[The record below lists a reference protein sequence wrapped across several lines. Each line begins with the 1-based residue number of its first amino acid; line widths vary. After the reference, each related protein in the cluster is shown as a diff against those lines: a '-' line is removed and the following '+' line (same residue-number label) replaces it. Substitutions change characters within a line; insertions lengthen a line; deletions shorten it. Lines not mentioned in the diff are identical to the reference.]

1 VTTNTLKTMVIVVTL
16 SVYSPSAL
24 CSYQGKHCSSPA
36 WLWRKE
42 KSWTTV
48 WETCLLGTHPP
59 CMQWGHLAITDFPVA
74 SLLLVLT
81 YATILC
87 TFLKRKKNHIKL
99 SLSKLRSAWS
109 GLSGRKFTQSSR
121 DLRTLGSRRPGW
133 GGGTLSEVRGRLNG
147 MRNCGRGA
155 VWGSDWNV
163 NK

>member
-1 VTTNTLKTMVIVVTL
+1 MCHILAYKWHNFWHCLCMSNSAVTTNTLKTMVIVVTL

-109 GLSGRKFTQSSR
+109 GLSGEDALNYLMLWRLET
-121 DLRTLGSRRPGW
+121 PGI
-133 GGGTLSEVRGRLNG
+133 
-147 MRNCGRGA
+147 
-155 VWGSDWNV
+155 
-163 NK
+163 